1 MAWYFWRGK
10 YQNTVH
16 SGVTKAYH
24 EKYLK
29 EYLAAA
35 NINLL
40 EYQVVSSKIKL
51 AAGQR
56 LEFYRN
62 LLALL
67 KSGLPLKLSL
77 GVLQKRAKQKKYVFF
92 LHALITD
99 LEFGLQELTTE
110 DVLPSQEA
118 IFFKIGIE
126 HNLIN
131 FLTQLVQ
138 DITIKNQFQKK
149 ILKISLMP
157 LLSFASL
164 IFVFLFM
171 VLYVIPEISDLTGVQ
186 PDFVSY
192 FNNFS
197 FFHWLIILF
206 TALILIYIS
215 IRQIFIFVKILFF
228 KELQILPFL
237 RIFSCLLQAGLTSS
251 QAFYALTTISEF
263 KEWHLLFD
271 LQKKGL
277 SFSEAL
283 VLLNWHKIAPEL
295 LAVVELSS
303 YTGNL
308 AESITYLVGYY
319 NQKTVDKLELI
330 VTTLQPLFLFLIA
343 IAVFVLISKIYL
355 PIIDLN
361 NLNL

>member
-10 YQNTVH
+10 YQNAVH

-51 AAGQR
+51 ASAQR
-56 LEFYRN
+56 LEFYSN

-67 KSGLPLKLSL
+67 QSGLPLKLSF
-77 GVLQKRAKQKKYVFF
+77 GVLQKQARKKKYAFF
-92 LHALITD
+92 LHALVTD
-99 LEFGLQELTTE
+99 LEFGLQELTTDE
-110 DVLPSQEA
+110 VFPPQEA
-118 IFFKIGIE
+118 IFFKIGLE

-149 ILKISLMP
+149 ISKILLMP

-171 VLYVIPEISDLTGVQ
+171 VFYVIPEISDLTGVQ
-186 PDFVSY
+186 PSFVGY
-192 FNNFS
+192 FNNFTY
-197 FFHWLIILF
+197 FQLLIMIF
-206 TALILIYIS
+206 ATLILLCLL
-215 IRQIFIFVKILFF
+215 IRQIVVFIKILFF
-228 KELQILPFL
+228 KELQILPGL
-237 RIFSCLLQAGLTSS
+237 RIFSCILQTGLTST
-251 QAFYALTTISEF
+251 QAFFALTPLSEF

-277 SFSEAL
+277 TFSDSL
-283 VLLNWHKIAPEL
+283 IQLNWHKIMPEL

-308 AESITYLVGYY
+308 AESITQLVDYY
-319 NQKTVDKLELI
+319 NQKTINKLELI
-330 VTTLQPLFLFLIA
+330 VTILQPFFLFLISL
-343 IAVFVLISKIYL
+343 AVFGLISKVYL
-355 PIIDLN
+355 PIMDLN

>member
-1 MAWYFWRGK
+1 MTWYFWRGK

-16 SGVTKAYH
+16 SGITKAYN

-29 EYLAAA
+29 EYLSAV

-40 EYQVVSSKIKL
+40 EHRVASGKIKL
-51 AAGQR
+51 SAAQR
-56 LEFYRN
+56 VEFYRN

-67 KSGLPLKLSL
+67 KSGLPLKVSL
-77 GVLQKRAKQKKYVFF
+77 GVLQKRAKQKNYAFF

-99 LEFGLQELTTE
+99 LEFGLQELSTE
-110 DVLPSQEA
+110 ETFPAQEA

-126 HNLIN
+126 HNLVN
-131 FLTQLVQ
+131 FLTPLLQ
-138 DITIKNQFQKK
+138 DITIKNQFKKKLLK
-149 ILKISLMP
+149 ILLMP

-164 IFVFLFM
+164 IFVFLFL

-186 PDFVSY
+186 PVFVSY
-192 FNNFS
+192 FNNYS
-197 FFHWLIILF
+197 FIQWLILVV
-206 TALILIYIS
+206 TVLISIYILS
-215 IRQIFIFVKILFF
+215 RQIFVLIKILFF
-228 KELQILPFL
+228 KELQILPYL

-251 QAFYALTTISEF
+251 QAFFALTALSDF
-263 KEWHLLFD
+263 KELNLLFD

-277 SFSEAL
+277 SFADAL
-283 VLLNWHKIAPEL
+283 IQLNWHKIAPEL

-303 YTGNL
+303 YAGNL
-308 AESITYLVGYY
+308 AESITYLVEYY

-330 VTTLQPLFLFLIA
+330 VATLQPLLVLLIA
-343 IAVFVLISKIYL
+343 LAVFVLISKVYL

-361 NLNL
+361 NFNL